1 MKRCVCTFH
10 SQEGLLPATASSLI
24 ILAEFSRVFLL
35 SDTSA
40 RNNIFSSKRLMLL
53 KILMSYFLVFRF
65 TGDAG
70 AVIRILEETKTGSK
84 DEHDKQVMKGS

>member
-1 MKRCVCTFH
+1 
-10 SQEGLLPATASSLI
+10 
-24 ILAEFSRVFLL
+24 
-35 SDTSA
+35 
-40 RNNIFSSKRLMLL
+40 MLL